1 MRRFFV
7 SFSIKKE
14 KNEVDL
20 SKIRIALAR
29 VRDFFCTFVPIINRR
44 KKKWNQNW

>member
-1 MRRFFV
+1 MRSVFV
-7 SFSIKKE
+7 SFSLKKE
-14 KNEVDL
+14 KNEAHL
-20 SKIRIALAR
+20 SKIGIALAR